1 MGNTYQL
8 AKFEGEAYLQKPPIR
23 ASVAGTGLDYFP
35 CVLLLDLRGDV
46 AVREAWARE
55 TKS

>member
-8 AKFEGEAYLQKPPIR
+8 AKFEGEAYLQKLPIG

-46 AVREAWARE
+46 AVREAWAWE